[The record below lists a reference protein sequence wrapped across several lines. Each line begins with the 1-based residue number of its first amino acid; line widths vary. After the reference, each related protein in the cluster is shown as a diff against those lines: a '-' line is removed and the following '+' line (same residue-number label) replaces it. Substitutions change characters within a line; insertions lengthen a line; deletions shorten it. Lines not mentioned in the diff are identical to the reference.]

1 MSKTRAFSAILTAAA
16 SVVALVGVVGAGW
29 KW

>member
-1 MSKTRAFSAILTAAA
+1 MSRARMLSAVLSATV

>member
-1 MSKTRAFSAILTAAA
+1 MSRTRVMSAVLTAAV
-16 SVVALVGVVGAGW
+16 SVVALVGVVGAGF

>member
-1 MSKTRAFSAILTAAA
+1 MSRARVVSAVFSAAA